1 MYENNVATVLV
12 SLLIYCLTSKPH
24 GSRIPSAP
32 LPWRPA
38 PASSAQLFRG
48 GVSVL
53 NAMLVGKGRAGV
65 RMAACLLGCLLS
77 LPAWRFTTNSPK
89 EEPLS
94 QRAGSVV
101 CDVHGLLVPRRVG
114 PPSFWPRTPLSN
126 PHLP

>member
-38 PASSAQLFRG
+38 PASSAQLFKG

-53 NAMLVGKGRAGV
+53 NAMLVAEGRAGV
-65 RMAACLLGCLLS
+65 WVAACLLS

-114 PPSFWPRTPLSN
+114 SPSF
-126 PHLP
+126 